1 MNKDSNRVGNG
12 MIFVGI
18 LLFIIG
24 LVAYFY
30 GKDTVVLGTVVGTT
44 YPHRDFGI
52 IMLIIGSVTAIVG
65 AVMGHSFTR

>member
-1 MNKDSNRVGNG
+1 M
-12 MIFVGI
+12 
-18 LLFIIG
+18 
-24 LVAYFY
+24 AYFY